1 MHSRL
6 YQTVLR
12 LSICPPVPLAAARHC
27 CGFATVGPD
36 IDQSLHSWHAA
47 AATACGG
54 WMRAVPRCQLMY
66 EAEHTRD
73 MFIFQFGT
81 ENVSKM
87 I

>member
-1 MHSRL
+1 
-6 YQTVLR
+6 VD
-12 LSICPPVPLAAARHC
+12 
-27 CGFATVGPD
+27 PD

-66 EAEHTRD
+66 EAEHTRG